1 MNYDVKKPTKREQ
14 LSASFNKGAQSLD
27 EATVSAKSMVDSL
40 KKAGVFLERP
50 ISGCSNQCK
59 HCKHEGL
66 NNDC

>member
-1 MNYDVKKPTKREQ
+1 MKYDIKKSTKREQ

-50 ISGCSNQCK
+50 KSGCSNQCN
-59 HCKHEGL
+59 HCKHEGV
-66 NNDC
+66 NNDF